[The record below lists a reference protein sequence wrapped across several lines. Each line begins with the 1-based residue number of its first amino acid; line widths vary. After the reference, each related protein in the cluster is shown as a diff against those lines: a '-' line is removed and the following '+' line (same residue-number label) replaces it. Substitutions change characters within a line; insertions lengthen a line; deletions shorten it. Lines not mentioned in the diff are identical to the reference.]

1 MAEIIRFDD
10 IIQGRRRQ
18 REHAH
23 LHACITAIEQSLQLH
38 LEDFAQ
44 APTAELAVR
53 AGKIRKLGELLEYA
67 TSLL

>member
-1 MAEIIRFDD
+1 MADIIRFDD

-18 REHAH
+18 QEQTH
-23 LHACITAIEQSLQLH
+23 LHACIAAIQQSLQSH
-38 LEDFAQ
+38 LDDFAE
-44 APTAELAVR
+44 APVEEMAVR